1 MLLPLSVGLE
11 IPMKDILL
19 QLVQMQYERTQYD
32 LYRGAFRL
40 RGDTLEVYPAHEDF
54 AYRVEFFG
62 DRIDRIHATD
72 PVRGKKLEEV
82 RKFTLFPA
90 THFAAPQERL
100 KAAVKTIREEARERV
115 AFFKSIDKPLEA
127 ERIEQRTN
135 YDLEMIEQA
144 GFCSGIENYSRHI
157 SQRPPGEPPA
167 TLIDYF
173 PRDYLLIVDES
184 HQTLPQVRGMQNGDR
199 SRKQTLVDFGFRLP
213 SAIDNRPL
221 SFDEFLGKVNQ
232 VVCVSA
238 TPGPFEME
246 LVKGTVAEQIIR
258 PTGLIDPEVTIRPTK
273 GQVQDLEATIRE
285 VVARSE
291 RVLVTT
297 LTKRMAEDLTQ
308 HYTEQGLK
316 CRYLHSDIDTLER
329 IAILTAFRK
338 GEFDVLIGIN
348 LLREGLDLPEVSL
361 VAILDADQEGFLRSA
376 TSLIQTAG
384 RAARNLQ
391 GRVILYADTVTRSMK
406 AMMDETTR
414 RRKVQSAYN
423 KKHGITP
430 ESIIKDISSELMQM
444 GNLDY
449 FEYKPMDRT
458 HITDELTLV
467 QAIKRLELEMK
478 QAAKAWDFEKAA
490 KLRDEL
496 VELKKTQIF
505 T

>member
-1 MLLPLSVGLE
+1 
-11 IPMKDILL
+11 MKDILL

-62 DRIDRIHATD
+62 DRIDKIHATD

-82 RKFTLFPA
+82 QKFTLFPA

-157 SQRPPGEPPA
+157 SQRAPGEPPA

-173 PRDYLLIVDES
+173 PKDYLLIVDES

-221 SFDEFLGKVNQ
+221 SFDEFLGKVHQ

-273 GQVQDLEATIRE
+273 GQVQDLESTIRE
-285 VVARSE
+285 VVARGE

-329 IAILTAFRK
+329 IAILTSFRR

-391 GRVILYADTVTRSMK
+391 GRVILYADSVTNSMK

-414 RRKVQSAYN
+414 RRKVQTAYN

-430 ESIIKDISSELMQM
+430 ESIVKDISNELMQM

-458 HITDELTLV
+458 QITDELTLV

>member
-1 MLLPLSVGLE
+1 
-11 IPMKDILL
+11 
-19 QLVQMQYERTQYD
+19 MQYERTQYD

-40 RGDTLEVYPAHEDF
+40 RGDTLEVFPAHEDF

-62 DRIDRIHATD
+62 DRVERIHCTD
-72 PVRGKKLEEV
+72 PVRGKKLDEV
-82 RKFTLFPA
+82 GKFTLFPA

-100 KAAVKTIREEARERV
+100 RAAMKTIREELRERV
-115 AFFKSIDKPLEA
+115 EFFRKTEKPLEA

-135 YDLEMIEQA
+135 YDLEMMEQA

-157 SQRPPGEPPA
+157 SGRRPGEPPA

-173 PRDYLLIVDES
+173 PKDYLLIVDES
-184 HQTLPQVRGMQNGDR
+184 HQTLPQVQGMQHGDR

-238 TPGPFEME
+238 TPGPYEMDR
-246 LVKGTVAEQIIR
+246 VKGTVAEQIIR
-258 PTGLIDPEVTIRPTK
+258 PTGLLDPEVEIRPTK
-273 GQVQDLEATIRE
+273 GQVQDLEKTVRE
-285 VVARSE
+285 VVAHGE

-308 HYTEQGLK
+308 HYTEQGIR

-329 IAILTAFRK
+329 IAILTAFRR
-338 GEFDVLIGIN
+338 GEFDCLIGIN

-391 GRVILYADTVTRSMK
+391 GRVILYADTVTNSMK

-414 RRKVQSAYN
+414 RRKVQTAYN
-423 KKHGITP
+423 KKHGIVP
-430 ESIIKDISSELMQM
+430 ETIVKDISSELVQM

-505 T
+505 A